1 MDDRQIRNIVE
12 AALLA
17 SREPLSV
24 EDILKLFE
32 ERDRPERKAVR
43 EALKTLT
50 QEYDGRGIELI
61 EVGGGFRVQVRPDL
75 KDWVSRLWVERPP
88 RYSRAL
94 METLALIAY
103 RQPITR
109 GEIEAVRGVSVS
121 ANIIRTMLER
131 GWIRIVGHREVP
143 GRPAMFGTAREF
155 LNYFGLKTLDDL
167 PSLAELRDLENPN
180 VELDLGIPEA
190 HDYPT
195 EQATAESGARDREGE
210 EDEESE
216 AEHYEELRDYGLTG
230 DAS

>member
-32 ERDRPERKAVR
+32 ERERPERKAVR

-50 QEYDGRGIELI
+50 AEYDGRGIELI
-61 EVGGGFRVQVRPDL
+61 EVASGFRIQVRPDL
-75 KDWVSRLWVERPP
+75 KDWVARLWVERPP

-109 GEIEAVRGVSVS
+109 GEIEAVRGVVVS
-121 ANIIRTMLER
+121 TNIVRTMLER
-131 GWIRIVGHREVP
+131 AWIRIVGHREVP
-143 GRPAMFGTAREF
+143 GRPAMFGTTREF
-155 LNYFGLKTLDDL
+155 LNYFGLKSLDDL
-167 PSLAELRDLENPN
+167 PSLAELRDIENPN
-180 VELDLGIPEA
+180 IELDLGIPEA
-190 HDYPT
+190 YDYPT
-195 EQATAESGARDREGE
+195 EEVTAESGARDREGE
-210 EDEESE
+210 DDEESE
-216 AEHYEELRDYGLTG
+216 AEYQEELRDYGLTG
-230 DAS
+230 DTS